1 MQLSTSI
8 KGTNNIEKWL
18 TSKAKGSA
26 SDRSFLDSC
35 GRKGVAALSANT
47 PKRSGTVAY
56 SWNYHLSRTSKGWTL
71 QWYNSA
77 YPELSVNVA
86 VLIQYGHGTKNG
98 GYVPGRDYINPA
110 MKPILNEISNHFMK
124 GD

>member
-1 MQLSTSI
+1 MRLMSSV
-8 KGTNNIEKWL
+8 KGTNSIEKWL
-18 TSKAKGSA
+18 TEKSKGSS
-26 SDRSFLDSC
+26 SDRSFLEGC
-35 GRKGVAALSANT
+35 GRKGVAALSNNT
-47 PKRSGTVAY
+47 PKRSGAV
-56 SWNYHLSRTSKGWTL
+56 SIGWNYKLSRTSKGWDL

-77 YPELSVNVA
+77 YPGLSVNVA

-110 MKPILNEISNHFMK
+110 MRPIFDSISNYFMK